1 VSIKLYYVPMTR
13 ASRPRF
19 LLEELGVPYELV
31 RLDASKKENRSEA
44 YLAIH
49 PLGAVPAL
57 ADGDTVLFES
67 AAIIMYLADK
77 FIDKG
82 LAPPLGSPERGE
94 YYKWIV
100 YAMTTMEPALQIL
113 HAQNRFPEA
122 ERDARTVEAARAR
135 FKETAAVVENALV
148 DKEYLLGNHFT
159 AADIVVGS
167 VAGWGK
173 ATGLLDDKAPLTQY
187 VRRVMARPAAKRS
200 RAD

>member
-1 VSIKLYYVPMTR
+1 MSIKLYYVPMTR

-31 RLDASKKENRSEA
+31 RLDTSKKENRSEA

-49 PLGAVPAL
+49 PLGAVPGL
-57 ADGDTVLFES
+57 VDGDTVLFES
-67 AAIIMYLADK
+67 AAIILYLADK

-82 LAPPLGSPERGE
+82 LAPPFGSAERAD
-94 YYKWIV
+94 YYKWII
-100 YAMTTMEPALQIL
+100 YAMATMEPALSAL
-113 HAQNRFPEA
+113 HAQNRLPEA

-135 FKETAAVVENALV
+135 FKEIAAVVERALAG
-148 DKEYLLGNHFT
+148 KEYLVGNRFT
-159 AADIVVGS
+159 AADVVMGS

-173 ATGLLDDKAPLTQY
+173 ATGLLEDKAPLTDY